1 MGSNQRPRNNSTHLQ
16 TLDFLTKKPTI
27 RWTKSI
33 FNKWCWYNWMSSHR
47 KMHRSL
53 LSSCTKLKPKWIK
66 DLNIKPETLNLIKE
80 KVGDSFECIGTQNN
94 FLNRTSTAQT
104 WRATINKWDLMKLK
118 SFCKV
123 KDIVNKQTK
132 MAACGMVLCWGEWE
146 RYWEEGVGNYDWD
159 VNK

>member
-118 SFCKV
+118 SFCTA
-123 KDIVNKQTK
+123 KDIVVQKKWQPT
-132 MAACGMVLCWGEWE
+132 EWE
-146 RYWEEGVGNYDWD
+146 KMFTNYTLDQVCTRPFVYILWLPF
-159 VNK
+159 